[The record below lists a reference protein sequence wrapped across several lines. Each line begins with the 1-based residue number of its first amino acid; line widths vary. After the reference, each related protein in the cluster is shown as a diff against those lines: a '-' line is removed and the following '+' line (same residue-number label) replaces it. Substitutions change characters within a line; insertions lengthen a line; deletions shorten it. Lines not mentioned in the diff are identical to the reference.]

1 MLSRLFVFEKA
12 ASAHQRQELSLSPS
26 GESCL
31 LPPQA
36 GLTVSAGEQDLDR
49 RNEKHC
55 SDFAVWKWDVEVSVL
70 YRSTKDVSNSLEAS
84 RELQQIL
91 SQAQQSNR
99 SSIFGCSPPVRA
111 DNPVIHDSTF
121 GTGSATEQCCGAF
134 CSAYNQFIG
143 FDSSPASAL
152 STA

>member
-1 MLSRLFVFEKA
+1 MEAQKPRSCLSDAFKAVRAREGSVSASAPRAVPEPVRRIVPSAA
-12 ASAHQRQELSLSPS
+12 ASRSYSFS
-26 GESCL
+26 G
-31 LPPQA
+31 
-36 GLTVSAGEQDLDR
+36 
-49 RNEKHC
+49 
-55 SDFAVWKWDVEVSVL
+55 
-70 YRSTKDVSNSLEAS
+70 STKDVSNSLEAS

-121 GTGSATEQCCGAF
+121 GIGSATEQCCGAF